1 MKTFARLKQR
11 SLMAFL
17 LSTAMLFGLFGCSK
31 EDETNIQTE
40 ETEYVYVADFLDL
53 GDSGDVCAVK
63 EINGKLHII
72 TSMVSGEITAY
83 NLVVFDLEDKSIH
96 TVALE
101 SVAGGYFTPIINN
114 DGSIDVLEIKDEYN
128 GGENIISQEMFFNQ
142 YAADGMLVSSEDA
155 FDKLGLEEGFYIST
169 FIKDSEGNYLIGNWQ
184 SPLMIYSPELV
195 KVDEIPNTNGQ
206 LGSLCVTES
215 GKVVSSWWGNTGIN
229 IAVLDV
235 AGKSLGSTIET
246 GKSGGSATVW
256 PGEGDSVLFMD
267 GTSLCSC
274 DINTGAVVSVMD
286 TMDMDVNGEFV
297 QAAYS
302 MSGGKYLMIYYNY
315 SANVKELLIANPV
328 DASTIAERKEL
339 TLATIYSN
347 WDINNAVVEFNRTN
361 TEYRIEVI
369 DYSEGSYDFEASLA
383 NLQNDIVAGNVPD
396 IIDMSAGDIPWR
408 NWVSKEIITD
418 LYPLMEA
425 DGTFVKEDLLD
436 NVRRAYEV
444 GDSFYVLPA
453 GFSIECTLAKAD
465 TVEGITALTPE
476 LLLEMEASLPSDVEL
491 FWWNDQSTV
500 MYNLVYENLD
510 AYIDYETGECYF
522 NTNDFK
528 TVLEYAKEQP
538 QSFEYEERGSAP
550 VSLQADKVIFDNLY
564 LHQIGDYQFHKA
576 ILGGNITC
584 LGYATPT
591 DEDGIQIVSNNTALA
606 ITEDSEYKDGAWQF
620 LKMFVCEEY
629 QTGELFSGIPSTKV
643 GFENFIYEAQHIEES
658 GLYRWDDVEMEIAGA
673 TDADIEEVRALV
685 EKADTVAYT
694 NQALVNI
701 IEEEVSAYFADQ
713 KTADEVADIIQSRVS
728 VYLKENM

>member
-1 MKTFARLKQR
+1 MRTFIKLKQR
-11 SLMAFL
+11 SLTALL
-17 LSTAMLFGLFGCSK
+17 LSVAMLFGLLGCSK
-31 EDETNIQTE
+31 EEAELQPE
-40 ETEYVYVADFLDL
+40 VTEYVYVAEFLDI
-53 GDSGDVCAVK
+53 GNSGDVCAVK
-63 EINGKLHII
+63 EINGILHII
-72 TSMVSGEITAY
+72 TSVVSDETTAY
-83 NLVVFDLEDKSIH
+83 NLVTYDLEDKSIH

-101 SVAGGYFTPIINN
+101 SATGGFFTSIIND
-114 DGSIDVLEIKDEYN
+114 DGSIDVLEIQDEYGK
-128 GGENIISQEMFFNQ
+128 GGNFISQEMFFNQ
-142 YAADGMLVSSEDA
+142 YTADGTLVSSEDA
-155 FDKLGLEEGFYIST
+155 FEKLGLEAGFYVST

-184 SPLMIYSPELV
+184 SPLMIYSPEFV

-246 GKSGGSATVW
+246 GKSSGSATVW
-256 PGEGDSVLFMD
+256 AGEGDTVFFMD
-267 GTSLCSC
+267 GTSVCSC
-274 DINTGAVVSVMD
+274 DVNAGEVVSIMD
-286 TMDMDVNGEFV
+286 TMDMDVNGEFI
-297 QAAYS
+297 QAIYP
-302 MSGGKYLMIYYNY
+302 MSGGKYLMLYYNY
-315 SANVKELLIANPV
+315 SANKKELLIANPV
-328 DASTIAERKEL
+328 DASTIVERKEL

-347 WDINNAVVEFNRTN
+347 WDINNAVVEFNRAN
-361 TEYRIEVI
+361 TEYRIVVI
-369 DYSEGSYDFEASLA
+369 DYSDGSYDFEAALA
-383 NLQNDIVAGNVPD
+383 NLQNDIVAGNAPD

-408 NWVSKEIITD
+408 NWATKEIITD

-453 GFSIECTLAKAD
+453 GFSIECTLAKAS

-476 LLLEMEASLPSDVEL
+476 LLLEMETSLPSDVEL

-510 AYIDYETGECYF
+510 AYMDYETGECYF
-522 NTNDFK
+522 NTDDFK
-528 TVLEYAKEQP
+528 TVLEYAKGQP
-538 QSFEYEERGSAP
+538 ESFEYEESGSAP
-550 VSLQADKVIFDNLY
+550 VSLQTDKVIFDNLY

-576 ILGGNITC
+576 ILGGDITC

-620 LKMFVCEEY
+620 LKTFVGEEY
-629 QTGELFSGIPSTKV
+629 QTGDSFSGIPSTKV
-643 GFENFIYEAQHIEES
+643 GFENFIEEAQQVEE
-658 GLYRWDDVEMEIAGA
+658 GKLYQWDDVAIELSGA
-673 TDADIEEVRALV
+673 TDEDIAEVRALV
-685 EKADTVAYT
+685 DKADTVAYT
-694 NQALVNI
+694 NEAIVSI
-701 IEEEVSAYFADQ
+701 IEEEVAAYFAGQ
-713 KTADEVADIIQSRVS
+713 KTADEVAGIIQSRIS